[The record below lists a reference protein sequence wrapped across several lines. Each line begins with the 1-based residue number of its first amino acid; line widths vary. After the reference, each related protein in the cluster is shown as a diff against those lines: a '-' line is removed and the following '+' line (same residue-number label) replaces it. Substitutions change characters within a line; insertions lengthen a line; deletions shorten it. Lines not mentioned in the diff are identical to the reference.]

1 MFNTKQG
8 VFGPGGHG
16 GGIFQTTVNGLG
28 HFNTKQGVFGPGG
41 HGGGI
46 CQTTVN
52 GLGATSS
59 ARILAIQAEANAVLP
74 QLGFPS
80 IKEDGILGPETCGAI
95 KAIIAS
101 NKYSGWILPSE
112 CDTTIPTAEI
122 DLAYAYKPPMSTA
135 AKVAIAG
142 VTVLVVVGGYAAWKK
157 FR

>member
-46 CQTTVN
+46 FQTTVN
-52 GLGATSS
+52 GLGSSS
-59 ARILAIQAEANAVLP
+59 ARGLALQAEANAVLP
-74 QLGFPS
+74 HLGFP
-80 IKEDGILGPETCGAI
+80 KVAEDGIIGPETCGAI

-101 NKYSGWILPSE
+101 NKYSGWSLPSE
-112 CDTTIPTAEI
+112 CGSITSTAEI
-122 DLAYAYKPPMSTA
+122 DLAYSYKPPMSTA

-142 VTVLVVVGGYAAWKK
+142 ATVLVVVGGYVVWKK
-157 FR
+157 YR